1 VAAGK
6 IISGIVLI
14 VLGIIFFGPSHW
26 ANTATYYELER
37 CNSLTG
43 EPGQGL
49 NQENYHYCQNMILV
63 NSISFVG
70 MIIGGIFVLIGLVL
84 IIIGIIT
91 GKKDEKKDKEIKD
104 SNSNINMN
112 STKEPKEIRDEK
124 VASQSSMS
132 IHKTDNPIIENKNNN
147 NEYLSRLGKLAEMKK
162 NGILTQDE
170 FNILKGDIIKK
181 FGSASNETTNSH
193 TRITNT
199 ESLGNTRDS
208 EEEDN
213 RVL

>member
-26 ANTATYYELER
+26 ANTATYYDLER

-43 EPGQGL
+43 GL
-49 NQENYHYCQNMILV
+49 DQENYQYCQNMILV
-63 NSISFVG
+63 NSISLVG
-70 MIIGGIFVLIGLVL
+70 MIVGGIFVLIGLVL
-84 IIIGIIT
+84 VIIGIIT
-91 GKKDEKKDKEIKD
+91 GKKDKKKVREIKD
-104 SNSNINMN
+104 PNINMN
-112 STKEPKEIRDEK
+112 STLESQEIREEK
-124 VASQSSMS
+124 VANQSPMS
-132 IHKTDNPIIENKNNN
+132 LHKTNNPIIENKRNNN

-170 FNILKGDIIKK
+170 FNILKGDIITK
-181 FGSASNETTNSH
+181 FGSTSIETTNSD
-193 TRITNT
+193 TRVTNT
-199 ESLGNTRDS
+199 ESIGTTKDS
-208 EEEDN
+208 EGDN